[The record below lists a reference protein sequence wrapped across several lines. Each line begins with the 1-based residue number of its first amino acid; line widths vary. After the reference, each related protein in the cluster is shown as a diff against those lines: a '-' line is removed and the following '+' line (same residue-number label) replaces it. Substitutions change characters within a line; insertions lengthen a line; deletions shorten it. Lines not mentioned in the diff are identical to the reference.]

1 MNWNHKLVRMSI
13 AKSGCIALGCCIGL
27 GFIGCDKGAHT
38 VEPKDALAS
47 TSVELA
53 SGPKGEAEVAGK
65 DAEHTHV
72 AGAHGGTIVPI
83 GADSYHAEA
92 LVDNDGKIRVFLL
105 GKDET
110 RIQEVEAQTL
120 ASYIKG
126 ETQAQAV
133 SVSLVPEAQLGDGAG
148 MTSQFVGELPKELR
162 GQGLTIT
169 IPNLPISGER
179 FRVAFRLEG
188 SHGGHGMP
196 GGVRI
201 PEDERALYLTAGGKY
216 TQEDIERNGSTV
228 PSVKFDGIASEH
240 DDNPKVGD
248 RICPISKTK
257 ANEAFAW
264 IIDGKTYTFC
274 CPPCVDEYVRL
285 AKERPDELKSPE
297 DFIKQ

>member
-1 MNWNHKLVRMSI
+1 M
-13 AKSGCIALGCCIGL
+13 
-27 GFIGCDKGAHT
+27 
-38 VEPKDALAS
+38 
-47 TSVELA
+47 
-53 SGPKGEAEVAGK
+53 
-65 DAEHTHV
+65 
-72 AGAHGGTIVPI
+72 
-83 GADSYHAEA
+83 
-92 LVDNDGKIRVFLL
+92 
-105 GKDET
+105 
-110 RIQEVEAQTL
+110 
-120 ASYIKG
+120 
-126 ETQAQAV
+126 
-133 SVSLVPEAQLGDGAG
+133 
-148 MTSQFVGELPKELR
+148 
-162 GQGLTIT
+162 
-169 IPNLPISGER
+169 
-179 FRVAFRLEG
+179 
-188 SHGGHGMP
+188 
-196 GGVRI
+196 RI

>member
-1 MNWNHKLVRMSI
+1 MQWSHELTRWCFLLGVCFSLALN
-13 AKSGCIALGCCIGL
+13 GCE
-27 GFIGCDKGAHT
+27 KGSERR
-38 VEPKDALAS
+38 VQPKEVVA
-47 TSVELA
+47 TTNVELA
-53 SGPKGEAEVAGK
+53 TVEGEKLGE
-65 DAEHTHV
+65 DQEHTHV

-92 LVDNDGKIRVFLL
+92 LVDDDGKIRVFLL

-110 RIQEVEAQTL
+110 RIQEVEARTL

-126 ETQAQAV
+126 EKQAQAI
-133 SVSLVPEAQLGDGAG
+133 SVPLEPEAQLGDGVG
-148 MTSQFVGELPKELR
+148 MTSQFVGELPEELR

-179 FRVAFRLEG
+179 FRVAFQLEG
-188 SHGGHGMP
+188 AHEGGHGMP

-216 TQEDIERNGSTV
+216 TEKDIELNGSTV

-274 CPPCVDEYVRL
+274 CPPCIDEYVRL